1 MTNTF
6 MVDEVKSLDMNEFI
20 GSEMD
25 VLKKEFCKE
34 LQSQEIVELMRED
47 KEFAKNADSLIREL
61 TAKAMAEAKK
71 II

>member
-1 MTNTF
+1 
-6 MVDEVKSLDMNEFI
+6 
-20 GSEMD
+20 
-25 VLKKEFCKE
+25 
-34 LQSQEIVELMRED
+34 MRED

>member
-1 MTNTF
+1 